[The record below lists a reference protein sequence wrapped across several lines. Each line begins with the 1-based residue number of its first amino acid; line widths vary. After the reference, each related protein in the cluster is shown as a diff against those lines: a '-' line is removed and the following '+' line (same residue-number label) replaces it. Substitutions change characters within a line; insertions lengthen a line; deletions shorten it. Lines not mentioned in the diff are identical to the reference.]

1 MTDVKSK
8 ATEKTDAVLN
18 YLNNNRNLA
27 YHYGYGLSRQYNKP
41 KSIILTDQDLLN
53 VLDKLERDKMVRMT
67 KMGIGNGNSNS
78 AEHYTISLDGEMLLQ
93 DGGYTQKLKDKRLKI
108 EKEEQNL
115 VASQR
120 NERIISLASPWA
132 AGGAIGLLIF
142 EVLKS
147 IFCIF

>member
-8 ATEKTDAVLN
+8 ATEKIDAVLN

-27 YHYGYGLSRQYNKP
+27 YHYGYGLPRQYNKP
-41 KSIILTDQDLLN
+41 KSMILTDQDLLN

-115 VASQR
+115 IASQR

>member
-8 ATEKTDAVLN
+8 ATEKIDAVLN

-27 YHYGYGLSRQYNKP
+27 YHYGYGLPRQYNKP

-115 VASQR
+115 IASQR